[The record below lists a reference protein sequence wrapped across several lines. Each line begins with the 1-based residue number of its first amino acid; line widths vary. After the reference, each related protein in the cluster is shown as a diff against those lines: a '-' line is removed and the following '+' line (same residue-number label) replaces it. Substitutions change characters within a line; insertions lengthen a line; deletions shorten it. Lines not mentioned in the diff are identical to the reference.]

1 MVCLLKIVVNIKVY
15 RFSSSLT
22 IKAYNVKIR
31 DIDHLVERLGE
42 AWEEI
47 SQPEIDNIV
56 NYFRKRV
63 TACINAGGKG
73 F

>member
-1 MVCLLKIVVNIKVY
+1 MKVY
-15 RFSSSLT
+15 RFWSSFDT
-22 IKAYNVKIR
+22 KAYKVKIR

-56 NYFRKRV
+56 NSFRKRV
-63 TACINAGGKG
+63 TACINAGGKDLNIY
-73 F
+73 